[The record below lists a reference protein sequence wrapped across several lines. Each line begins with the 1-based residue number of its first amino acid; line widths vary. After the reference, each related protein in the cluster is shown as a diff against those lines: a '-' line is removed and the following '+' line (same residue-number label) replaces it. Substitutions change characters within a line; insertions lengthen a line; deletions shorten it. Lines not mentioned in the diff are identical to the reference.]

1 MSIGRGSV
9 LATIALATALGGVG
23 QAHAGKVFKGV
34 AVVTARTATAPCVA
48 EYDVSESFIVEFLA
62 NVGTEAG
69 TERLALISTNGSLL
83 LSNNDATPTLRGVG
97 SASVSGNV
105 FAQPV
110 TIPSIATN
118 FTITP
123 VVAAT
128 TSITLSGTASNLGI
142 PGCNVTIRAALTWLP
157 AGGY

>member
-1 MSIGRGSV
+1 MTFGRGSILASIV
-9 LATIALATALGGVG
+9 LATAVGGVG
-23 QAHAGKVFKGV
+23 QAYAGKVFKGV
-34 AVVTARTATAPCVA
+34 AVITARSATGPCVA
-48 EYDVSESFIVEFLA
+48 EYDISESFIVEYLA
-62 NVGTEAG
+62 NVGAEAG

-83 LSNNDATPTLRGVG
+83 LSNSDATPTLRGAG
-97 SASVSGNV
+97 TASVSGNV

-110 TIPSIATN
+110 SIPSITTN
-118 FTITP
+118 FTISP

-128 TSITLSGTASNLGI
+128 TSVTLSGTANNLGI